1 MPGSRQAAPAKA
13 GATKQ
18 GRAEAKAEDSGKGSG
33 KGSARLTPGASSS
46 RKVLKLLTYFSPER
60 THARVEELAA
70 HVDVPKSTAYRYLAL
85 LKETGMLAA
94 GSDGLWY
101 PAPQLIRLGEAAKSA
116 VGFIDLALPAMQRLS
131 YQTQETVLLI
141 ERIGNHGV
149 CIAKQ
154 DAPQMIRLSFEV
166 GTSVPLHRGAGA
178 KLLLACLSPNEQEAY
193 LKQAA
198 PGYPELKGKSPTI
211 KSELAAIRE
220 AGHAVSVG
228 TLEQDLWSIAAPILR
243 GKEVVAALSLVGPVY
258 RMQQSA
264 KEDLVRTVQA
274 SAAEIS
280 AQISRRAGY

>member
-1 MPGSRQAAPAKA
+1 MPASKREPSAISKYD
-13 GATKQ
+13 
-18 GRAEAKAEDSGKGSG
+18 ESDS
-33 KGSARLTPGASSS
+33 RLTPGASSS

-60 THARVEELAA
+60 THARIEELAA

-85 LKETGMLAA
+85 LKETGMLASGA
-94 GSDGLWY
+94 DGRWY

-116 VGFIDLALPAMQRLS
+116 VGFIDLAMPAMQKLS

-149 CIAKQ
+149 CVAKQ

-178 KLLLACLSPNEQEAY
+178 KLLLACLSPDQQQAY
-193 LKQAA
+193 LTQEFA
-198 PGYPELKGKSPTI
+198 GRPEMKERLPALVA
-211 KSELAAIRE
+211 ELAAIRS
-220 AGHAVSVG
+220 AGYVVSVG

-243 GKEVVAALSLVGPVY
+243 GKEVIAALSLVGPVY

-264 KEDLVRTVQA
+264 KEELVRTVQA

-280 AQISRRAGY
+280 ASIGRRAGYQG